1 MTKYQFQK
9 KILLRSIFFMLIL
22 FIILTVVFSGYV
34 IKTQT
39 IEFEDQVDTQLQGIT
54 SQIDNTL
61 QLADDIAL
69 QIAANFQII
78 DVFNKLQ
85 GYHGKKNYFVE
96 KTDIDYD
103 VKQHLISYMLK
114 QNFLKRISLFDA
126 NQDLTYVGSAVDYG
140 YLKKGCPNPEHFT
153 EIENYFAEE
162 NGKGNL
168 FWVDA
173 ADPYM
178 KDASPTISVLREI
191 KNYQLIPS
199 KCLGY
204 VQVQVQIDSFE
215 HLGQLLG
222 KDSEC
227 YILDQK
233 NNHILYS
240 YQSSRKESEVKK
252 ILNQMNNPVKRGLYC
267 RLWESEKYGI
277 KIFVVSQNTGLIH
290 SLISTFTWGFILL
303 LSLILIMISGQKN
316 VIRRT
321 TEPIVQMCEMLT
333 GLKVDKNLK
342 NIPLVSGNETDE
354 LRQLN
359 HAFDELIKNLKISME
374 KEMISRVNEIQSQ
387 MYALQTQINPHFI
400 HNILTI
406 ISAMSGTS
414 EREKIPEICEKLS
427 SMIRY
432 NVSSSESRVDL
443 SSELLHAE
451 NYLELMKM
459 RYEEKFQYS
468 MSYVGEM
475 PNFHLP
481 RFIIQPLLENCFAHG
496 FHNKEFPWKID
507 IQIYCSEECWEVQIR
522 DNGCGMDQEE
532 LEKLELELLEMRNR
546 DVKSLMKE
554 LKIGGLTIK
563 NVYLRLFLA
572 YGNNMIFDISNKS
585 EGMCIT
591 VGENYENTCT
601 GS

>member
-9 KILLRSIFFMLIL
+9 KILLRSIFIMLIL

-277 KIFVVSQNTGLIH
+277 KIFQASLKYQNKVNRKSRGNHGKNDIPQL
-290 SLISTFTWGFILL
+290 LPISCSIYG
-303 LSLILIMISGQKN
+303 
-316 VIRRT
+316 
-321 TEPIVQMCEMLT
+321 CCLT
-333 GLKVDKNLK
+333 
-342 NIPLVSGNETDE
+342 
-354 LRQLN
+354 
-359 HAFDELIKNLKISME
+359 
-374 KEMISRVNEIQSQ
+374 
-387 MYALQTQINPHFI
+387 
-400 HNILTI
+400 
-406 ISAMSGTS
+406 
-414 EREKIPEICEKLS
+414 
-427 SMIRY
+427 
-432 NVSSSESRVDL
+432 
-443 SSELLHAE
+443 
-451 NYLELMKM
+451 
-459 RYEEKFQYS
+459 
-468 MSYVGEM
+468 
-475 PNFHLP
+475 
-481 RFIIQPLLENCFAHG
+481 
-496 FHNKEFPWKID
+496 
-507 IQIYCSEECWEVQIR
+507 
-522 DNGCGMDQEE
+522 
-532 LEKLELELLEMRNR
+532 
-546 DVKSLMKE
+546 
-554 LKIGGLTIK
+554 
-563 NVYLRLFLA
+563 
-572 YGNNMIFDISNKS
+572 
-585 EGMCIT
+585 
-591 VGENYENTCT
+591 
-601 GS
+601 

>member
-9 KILLRSIFFMLIL
+9 KILLRSIFIMLIL

-153 EIENYFAEE
+153 DIENYFAEE

-168 FWVDA
+168 FWVDD

-204 VQVQVQIDSFE
+204 VQV
-215 HLGQLLG
+215 
-222 KDSEC
+222 
-227 YILDQK
+227 
-233 NNHILYS
+233 
-240 YQSSRKESEVKK
+240 
-252 ILNQMNNPVKRGLYC
+252 
-267 RLWESEKYGI
+267 
-277 KIFVVSQNTGLIH
+277 
-290 SLISTFTWGFILL
+290 
-303 LSLILIMISGQKN
+303 
-316 VIRRT
+316 
-321 TEPIVQMCEMLT
+321 
-333 GLKVDKNLK
+333 
-342 NIPLVSGNETDE
+342 
-354 LRQLN
+354 
-359 HAFDELIKNLKISME
+359 
-374 KEMISRVNEIQSQ
+374 
-387 MYALQTQINPHFI
+387 
-400 HNILTI
+400 
-406 ISAMSGTS
+406 
-414 EREKIPEICEKLS
+414 
-427 SMIRY
+427 
-432 NVSSSESRVDL
+432 
-443 SSELLHAE
+443 
-451 NYLELMKM
+451 
-459 RYEEKFQYS
+459 
-468 MSYVGEM
+468 
-475 PNFHLP
+475 
-481 RFIIQPLLENCFAHG
+481 
-496 FHNKEFPWKID
+496 
-507 IQIYCSEECWEVQIR
+507 
-522 DNGCGMDQEE
+522 
-532 LEKLELELLEMRNR
+532 
-546 DVKSLMKE
+546 
-554 LKIGGLTIK
+554 
-563 NVYLRLFLA
+563 
-572 YGNNMIFDISNKS
+572 
-585 EGMCIT
+585 
-591 VGENYENTCT
+591 
-601 GS
+601 

>member
-1 MTKYQFQK
+1 M
-9 KILLRSIFFMLIL
+9 
-22 FIILTVVFSGYV
+22 
-34 IKTQT
+34 
-39 IEFEDQVDTQLQGIT
+39 
-54 SQIDNTL
+54 
-61 QLADDIAL
+61 
-69 QIAANFQII
+69 
-78 DVFNKLQ
+78 
-85 GYHGKKNYFVE
+85 
-96 KTDIDYD
+96 
-103 VKQHLISYMLK
+103 
-114 QNFLKRISLFDA
+114 
-126 NQDLTYVGSAVDYG
+126 
-140 YLKKGCPNPEHFT
+140 
-153 EIENYFAEE
+153 
-162 NGKGNL
+162 
-168 FWVDA
+168 
-173 ADPYM
+173 
-178 KDASPTISVLREI
+178 
-191 KNYQLIPS
+191 
-199 KCLGY
+199 
-204 VQVQVQIDSFE
+204 QVQVQIDSFK

-233 NNHILYS
+233 NSHILYS
-240 YQSSRKESEVKK
+240 YQSSRKESEVKE

-277 KIFVVSQNTGLIH
+277 TIFVVSQNTGLIH
-290 SLISTFTWGFILL
+290 SLISTFTWGFLL
-303 LSLILIMISGQKN
+303 LLFLILIMISGQKN

-333 GLKVDKNLK
+333 GLKVDKNLQ

-359 HAFDELIKNLKISME
+359 YAFDELIKNLKISME

-387 MYALQTQINPHFI
+387 MYALQTQMNPHFI

-451 NYLELMKM
+451 NYLELMKI

-468 MSYVGEM
+468 MSCVGEM

-496 FHNKEFPWKID
+496 FHNIEFPWKID

-522 DNGCGMDQEE
+522 DNGCGMDQGE

-546 DVKSLMKE
+546 DIKSLMKE

-572 YGNNMIFDISNKS
+572 YGNNMIFDINNKS